1 MTEIITLIPIITPG
15 TPVEGGFHGGY
26 FPALDGTF
34 YPLILPPKALSE
46 VKDVT
51 WTESEQALAAMEGCR
66 RPNRVEG
73 ALLYARF
80 APHLET
86 TPELFRTGGPEAFEE
101 AVYWLGEECQF
112 DSDSAWVQT
121 GYDGIQLDY
130 LKVYPFRCR
139 AVRIFLI

>member
-1 MTEIITLIPIITPG
+1 MTQITTSIPIPIITPG

-51 WTESEQALAAMEGCR
+51 WTESEQAIAAMEGCR

-80 APHLET
+80 APHMET
-86 TPELFRTGGPEAFEE
+86 TPELFRCGGPEAFDEGG
-101 AVYWLGEECQF
+101 YWLSEEHQF
-112 DSDSAWVQT
+112 GPDFAWVQDI
-121 GYDGIQLDY
+121 YDGYQFGY
-130 LKVYPFRCR
+130 CKSGRFCGR
-139 AVRIFLI
+139 AVRNP